1 MIKGLYTGTMAML
14 VQWRNLDVVANNL
27 ANVNTSGYKKDET
40 IFTPFHKILIHRL
53 YDNYII
59 TSEGPLDKRPKV
71 GLLGTGV
78 GIDEIATL
86 FSQGPIQKTDNEFDL
101 AISGNGFFTIE
112 GPNNKIF
119 YTRNGT
125 FTIDAQGFLVTKDG
139 YKVLGLKG
147 YIQIAKGYFHVQENG
162 KVITTATPD
171 WKSPQEVDLLKIV
184 DFKDKR
190 GLKKV
195 GDTLFEATEFAGKPQ
210 IMSQPKILQGYLE
223 KSNVN
228 PIEEMVKMIE
238 IQRIYEISQRTVI
251 SFDDTLRTAVT
262 EVGRVV

>member
-1 MIKGLYTGTMAML
+1 
-14 VQWRNLDVVANNL
+14 
-27 ANVNTSGYKKDET
+27 
-40 IFTPFHKILIHRL
+40 
-53 YDNYII
+53 
-59 TSEGPLDKRPKV
+59 
-71 GLLGTGV
+71 
-78 GIDEIATL
+78 
-86 FSQGPIQKTDNEFDL
+86 
-101 AISGNGFFTIE
+101 
-112 GPNNKIF
+112 
-119 YTRNGT
+119 
-125 FTIDAQGFLVTKDG
+125 
-139 YKVLGLKG
+139 LGLKG